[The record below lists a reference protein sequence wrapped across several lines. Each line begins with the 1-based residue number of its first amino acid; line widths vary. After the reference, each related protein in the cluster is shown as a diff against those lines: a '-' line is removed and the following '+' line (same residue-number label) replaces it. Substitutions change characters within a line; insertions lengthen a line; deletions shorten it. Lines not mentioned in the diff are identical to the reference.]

1 MEEILKNKK
10 IILFDGECLIC
21 NKYILFIAKN
31 DKKDIFRFMSLQN
44 KKTTQII
51 NLTKNKNYK
60 ESICLVENSNV
71 KTKSEAIIFILSELN
86 YAYKLAFLLLIIP
99 KKIRDIL
106 YGFFARNRYK
116 IFGKTEYCSLI
127 NNNENVKNKI
137 IH

>member
-10 IILFDGECLIC
+10 IILFDGDCLIC

-44 KKTTQII
+44 KKTSQII
-51 NLTKNKNYK
+51 NLKKNKTYK

-71 KTKSEAIIFILSELN
+71 KIKSEAIIFILSELN
-86 YAYKLAFLLLIIP
+86 YPYKLAFLLLMIP
-99 KKIRDIL
+99 KKIRDIV
-106 YGFFARNRYK
+106 YIVFARNRYK
-116 IFGKTEYCSLI
+116 LFGKTEYCSLI
-127 NNNENVKNKI
+127 NNNENLKNKI